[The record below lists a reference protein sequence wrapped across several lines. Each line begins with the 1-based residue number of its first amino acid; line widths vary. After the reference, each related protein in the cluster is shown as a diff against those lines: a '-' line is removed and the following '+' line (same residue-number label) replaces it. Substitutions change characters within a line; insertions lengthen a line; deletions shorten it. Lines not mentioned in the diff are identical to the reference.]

1 MEDRGWRMD
10 QQVPNIV
17 MGTPAHR
24 GCSTG
29 LGRSTPGTQDNV
41 RTILSSDGLAG
52 VGSTSMHGLMV
63 RFVVK

>member
-1 MEDRGWRMD
+1 MD

-29 LGRSTPGTQDNV
+29 LGLSTPGTQDNV